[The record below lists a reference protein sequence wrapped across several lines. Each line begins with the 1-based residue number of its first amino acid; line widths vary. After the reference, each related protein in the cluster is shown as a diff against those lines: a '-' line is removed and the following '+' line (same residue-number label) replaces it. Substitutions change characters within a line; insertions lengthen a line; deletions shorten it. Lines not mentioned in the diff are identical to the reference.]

1 MGKISRF
8 SLLIFILLLNVVIV
22 ASADSP
28 SDTKYFLVEVKVLI
42 DNKVYNPTNIS
53 LSIHT
58 NSSAP
63 SYAFNLSSQN
73 FNRNVTVALRL
84 FAWYNGQCT
93 VGRQAFSL
101 STLNST

>member
-1 MGKISRF
+1 MRKISRF
-8 SLLIFILLLNVVIV
+8 LLFIYILLLNVAIIV
-22 ASADSP
+22 SADSP
-28 SDTKYFLVEVKVLI
+28 ADTRDFLVEAKVLI

-53 LSIHT
+53 LLIHT

-84 FAWYNGQCT
+84 FSWYNGQWI
-93 VGRQAFSL
+93 VGRQAVSL